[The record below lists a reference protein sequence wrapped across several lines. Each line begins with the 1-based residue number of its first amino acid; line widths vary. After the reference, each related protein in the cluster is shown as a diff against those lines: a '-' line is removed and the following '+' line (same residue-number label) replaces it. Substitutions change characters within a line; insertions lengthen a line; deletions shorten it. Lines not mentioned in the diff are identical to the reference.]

1 MGGQTVES
9 VRGSTATGLG
19 VGIGA
24 NMIWGLAFL
33 IPVLLSEFSPVAVT
47 LGRYVCYG
55 LLSVLLV
62 LFTSARIRGH
72 DWPVWRACLLF
83 AVTGNVGYYFFLV
96 QGVALVS
103 APVVAV
109 IIGTVPV
116 TVALY
121 GNAKRREFPFR
132 RLALP
137 IGLILAG
144 LVMVNT
150 SEIDWSGVRGLPLSG
165 QLLGVACAVAALASW
180 TWFGV
185 ANATFLKSHP
195 EISSATW
202 STMIGIATLGL
213 SVLAMPLLLT
223 DGNGLRSADGQD
235 PLWALL
241 LGSVVLGVL
250 VSWGGTLLWNRASSL
265 LPVSVAG
272 QLIVFETISGI
283 VYVFVALRRVPP
295 VLTVL
300 GMLVVLG
307 GVLIGIRLSSRSDVR
322 RTGRAGRARWSRWW
336 RQGGG

>member
-1 MGGQTVES
+1 MTGRAVRPVRSSS
-9 VRGSTATGLG
+9 VATGLG

-24 NMIWGLAFL
+24 NLIWGLAFL
-33 IPVLLSEFSPVAVT
+33 IPVLLSGSSPVAVT

-55 LLSVLLV
+55 LLSLLLV
-62 LFTSARIRGH
+62 VFTGAQLRGH
-72 DWPVWRACLLF
+72 GWPVWRTCLLF

-103 APVVAV
+103 APVVTV
-109 IIGTVPV
+109 VIGTLPV

-121 GNAKRREFPFR
+121 GNARRREFPFR

-137 IGLILAG
+137 VGLILVG
-144 LVMVNT
+144 LVVVNI
-150 SEIDWSGVRGLPLSG
+150 SEIDWSGIRGLPLSA
-165 QLLGVACAVAALASW
+165 QLLGMGCAVVALASW

-195 EISSATW
+195 QISPADW
-202 STMIGIATLGL
+202 STMIGVATLGL
-213 SVLAMPLLLT
+213 SVLAAPLLLV
-223 DGNGLRSADGQD
+223 NGAGLGRGSGQD

-283 VYVFVALRRVPP
+283 VYVFAALGKVPP
-295 VLTVL
+295 PLTVL
-300 GMLVVLG
+300 GMVVVLT
-307 GVLIGIRLSSRSDVR
+307 GVLIGIRLSGQR
-322 RTGRAGRARWSRWW
+322 
-336 RQGGG
+336 